1 LEISNQ
7 LRPESNDQL
16 FAEFN
21 GQFIRNFQLTHP
33 VLDKQD
39 KKRSKVVGQDLETI
53 DRIYV
58 F

>member
-39 KKRSKVVGQDLETI
+39 KNGLK
-53 DRIYV
+53 
-58 F
+58 